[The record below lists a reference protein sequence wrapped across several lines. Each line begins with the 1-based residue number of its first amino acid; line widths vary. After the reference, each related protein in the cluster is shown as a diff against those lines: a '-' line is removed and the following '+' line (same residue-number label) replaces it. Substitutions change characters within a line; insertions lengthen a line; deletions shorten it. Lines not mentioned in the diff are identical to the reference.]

1 MLNVLCKNFRKF
13 NSDAV
18 TDGEMMLAISVG
30 VKELLRLQTS
40 DLNAPRKVM
49 IVNLRMN
56 PRILRKR
63 MAQALQLMQVYV
75 INQM

>member
-56 PRILRKR
+56 PRTLRKK